1 MDDILTFLNE
11 FSNNYPKSWLKTED
25 YVISLIARENGD
37 PLDIKSKYVKK
48 HMCLFKSNGIEY
60 ILKKDA
66 DPKDIKILGG
76 MFDLDL
82 IDYVD
87 VFKNFDF
94 DYFDLDGWSAERL
107 ENEVNEVRELLFKCN
122 KFKAVFFI
130 DILFKEIILIEDSLN
145 DLWKIISPNW
155 LQEEIVLALKK
166 NLKYL
171 KQEILEDFL
180 VVYPDLENVLGNNK
194 NLKTGSNL
202 KTQGNWYIIAQLM
215 ADGTIVITNK
225 GEYMF
230 KGALVKV
237 EMEMSRLISGHLNN
251 TIKPQSI
258 KPYLNKTKFP
268 RSSSVNSDKNIF
280 IESRVNELTF
290 IASEAQ
296 KNDSVSD
303 YFRAKLEELKKEI
316 AVST

>member
-1 MDDILTFLNE
+1 MDDILTFLND

-25 YVISLIARENGD
+25 YVISLIARENSD

-48 HMCLFKSNGIEY
+48 HICIFQSTGIEY
-60 ILKKDA
+60 IPKKDA
-66 DPKDIKILGG
+66 DPKDIKRWGG

-82 IDYVD
+82 IDYID

-94 DYFDLDGWSAERL
+94 EYFDVDGWSSELL
-107 ENEVNEVRELLFKCN
+107 EYEINEVREFLFKCN
-122 KFKAVFFI
+122 KLKAVFFI
-130 DILFKEIILIEDSLN
+130 DILFKEIVLIENSLN

-155 LQEEIVLALKK
+155 LQVEIVLALKK
-166 NLKYL
+166 NLKSL
-171 KQEILEDFL
+171 KQKLLEDFL
-180 VVYPDLENVLGNNK
+180 VVYPDLENVLENNK
-194 NLKTGSNL
+194 NLKTGLNI

-237 EMEMSRLISGHLNN
+237 EMEMSRLVSGHLNN
-251 TIKPQSI
+251 AIKPQSI
-258 KPYLNKTKFP
+258 KPYLNKTKSP
-268 RSSSVNSDKNIF
+268 SLSSLNSDKNIF

-303 YFRAKLEELKKEI
+303 YFRGKLEELK
-316 AVST
+316 SNCC